1 MSDQKS
7 IENKPVEIMESPVY
21 MQYSFAAGRATS
33 RFLKSIKEGKLVGQ
47 RSSVTGKVI
56 VPPRGADAET
66 GTPTTEEVAVPDT
79 ATVITFTI
87 VHLPIPGSKVQP
99 PFIVANL
106 VLDDTDQ
113 TFIHLISGC
122 KNEEVQIGTRVK
134 AVWRDKSEWDYT
146 FNNIEYFQP
155 IAGEAPINISDL
167 KAKRL
172 KAVEAHK
179 NA

>member
-1 MSDQKS
+1 MSEQ
-7 IENKPVEIMESPVY
+7 KPVEIIESPVY

-33 RFLKSIKEGKLVGQ
+33 NFLRSIKEGKLVGQ
-47 RSSVTGKVI
+47 RSSVTGKVT

-66 GTPTTEEVAVPDT
+66 GTPTFEEVTLPDT

-106 VLDDTDQ
+106 VMDNSDQ

-122 KNEEVQIGTRVK
+122 KNEDVQIGTRVK
-134 AVWRDKSEWDYT
+134 AVWRDKSEWEYS
-146 FNNIEYFQP
+146 FNNIEYYEP
-155 IAGEAPINISDL
+155 IAGEAPIDINEL

-172 KAVEAHK
+172 KEVEAYKH
-179 NA
+179 A

>member
-1 MSDQKS
+1 MSEELKP
-7 IENKPVEIMESPVY
+7 IEIIESPVY

-56 VPPRGADAET
+56 VPPRGSDAET
-66 GTPTTEEVAVPDT
+66 GTPTFEEVELPET

-87 VHLPIPGSKVQP
+87 VNIPIPNSKVQP
-99 PFIVANL
+99 PFIVANM
-106 VLDDTDQ
+106 VLDNSDQ
-113 TFIHLISGC
+113 TFIHLVSGC
-122 KNEEVQIGTRVK
+122 KNEDVQIGSRVK
-134 AVWRDKSEWDYT
+134 AVWRDKSEWNYS

-155 IAGEAPINISDL
+155 IEGEAPVDIDAL

-172 KAVEAHK
+172 KEVEAHK

>member
-1 MSDQKS
+1 MSDQKPV
-7 IENKPVEIMESPVY
+7 EVKPVEIMESPVY

-33 RFLKSIKEGKLVGQ
+33 HFLRSLKEGKLMGQ

-79 ATVITFTI
+79 ATVVTFTI

-106 VLDDTDQ
+106 VLDETDQ

-122 KNEEVQIGTRVK
+122 KNEDVKIGTRVK
-134 AVWRDKSEWDYT
+134 AVWRDKSEWEYS

-155 IAGEAPINISDL
+155 IEGEAPIDIKEL

-172 KAVEAHK
+172 KEVEAYK

>member
-1 MSDQKS
+1 
-7 IENKPVEIMESPVY
+7 
-21 MQYSFAAGRATS
+21 
-33 RFLKSIKEGKLVGQ
+33 
-47 RSSVTGKVI
+47 
-56 VPPRGADAET
+56 
-66 GTPTTEEVAVPDT
+66 
-79 ATVITFTI
+79 
-87 VHLPIPGSKVQP
+87 P

>member
-7 IENKPVEIMESPVY
+7 TEIKPVEIMESPVY

-66 GTPTTEEVAVPDT
+66 GTPTTEEVALPET
-79 ATVITFTI
+79 ATVVTFTI

-106 VLDDTDQ
+106 VLDDSDQ

-122 KNEEVQIGTRVK
+122 KNEDVKIGTRVK
-134 AVWRDKSEWDYT
+134 AVWRDKNEWEYS

-155 IAGEAPINISDL
+155 IEGEAPINISEL

-172 KAVEAHK
+172 KAVEAYKH
-179 NA
+179 A

>member
-1 MSDQKS
+1 MSEEKS
-7 IENKPVEIMESPVY
+7 VVMMESPVY

-56 VPPRGADAET
+56 VPPRGSDAET
-66 GTPTTEEVAVPDT
+66 GTPTVEEVELPDT

-87 VHLPIPGSKVQP
+87 VNIPIPNSKVQP
-99 PFIVANL
+99 PFIVANM
-106 VLDDTDQ
+106 VLDNSDQ
-113 TFIHLISGC
+113 TFIHLVSGC
-122 KNEEVQIGTRVK
+122 KNEDVKIGSRVK
-134 AVWRDKSEWDYT
+134 AVWRDKSEWDYS

-155 IAGEAPINISDL
+155 IEGEAPVDIDAL

-172 KAVEAHK
+172 KEVEAFK